1 MNRRHFTLSLSSL
14 AALSS
19 AGWLPAARAQAWPDK
34 PVRFVLSQP
43 AGSGPDNVARLLS
56 DRLAKTWAQPVV
68 IDNKPGGQNI
78 TGALVAARAP
88 ADGTSF
94 YFATTAALVTNP
106 LLFKT
111 LPYDP
116 QKDFVPVAFVAKS
129 PFAILV
135 EASSPIRTMEELI
148 TRSKA
153 EPGKLTLGNEG
164 PRTFSGMI
172 ARLFNARSGAQAN
185 LVSYSSVGVG
195 SQDLMGKH
203 IDAMVADLASTAA
216 LAKQGRM
223 RVLATTSAKR
233 VAGWEQVPALAE
245 LFPGFDMVGWFAVV
259 APRGTPQPVITRANR
274 DISTLLADKEV
285 ADRIATIGPIAE
297 PGLSVEQVAAFLAGE
312 HTRWAA
318 ITKEIGVLPE

>member
-1 MNRRHFTLSLSSL
+1 M
-14 AALSS
+14 
-19 AGWLPAARAQAWPDK
+19 
-34 PVRFVLSQP
+34 
-43 AGSGPDNVARLLS
+43 
-56 DRLAKTWAQPVV
+56 
-68 IDNKPGGQNI
+68 
-78 TGALVAARAP
+78 
-88 ADGTSF
+88 
-94 YFATTAALVTNP
+94 
-106 LLFKT
+106 
-111 LPYDP
+111 
-116 QKDFVPVAFVAKS
+116 PVAFVAKS

-259 APRGTPQPVITRANR
+259 APKGTPQPVITRANR
-274 DISTLLADKEV
+274 DISALLADKEV